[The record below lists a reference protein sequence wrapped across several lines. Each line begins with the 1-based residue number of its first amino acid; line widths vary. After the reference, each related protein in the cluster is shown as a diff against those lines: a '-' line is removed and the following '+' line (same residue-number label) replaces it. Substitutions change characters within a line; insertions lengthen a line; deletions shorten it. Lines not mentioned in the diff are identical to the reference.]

1 MSVLHLGITTGMIL
15 FFAIAGMAG
24 VPIEMYEDAVML
36 RTPAWFTPT
45 FQINGFIVRSDIHPD
60 LSDYGDFDDSFAQH
74 EYGHY
79 IQQKKQGFN
88 LYFIATAI
96 PSLIGCVVVRDS
108 SYWNFPWEAEANRLS
123 KNYFLVE

>member
-74 EYGHY
+74 EYTLYPAKNAG
-79 IQQKKQGFN
+79 IQ
-88 LYFIATAI
+88 FIFHSHGYPFADWMRSRA
-96 PSLIGCVVVRDS
+96 
-108 SYWNFPWEAEANRLS
+108 
-123 KNYFLVE
+123 